1 MPQRQSTRGVDMSE
15 TIKLYSY
22 WRSSAA
28 YRVRIGLAL
37 KALPYEYIAV
47 NIAPGSAEQHGAD
60 FRDLEPQEQVPLLSD
75 GDRLIRQS
83 LAILE
88 YLEETY
94 ELSGQALLPSEGR
107 ERARARG
114 LAQLIAC
121 DIHPLG
127 NLRVLQYLEQ
137 ELGLDES
144 ARLAWLRHWLSRGLA
159 AFEALVDNH
168 PSTGD
173 FAEGDFPSI
182 ADCCLVPQL
191 YNARRFQLDL
201 VPYPNLRR
209 IEANCLALEAF
220 QAAAPERQPDAP
232 RG

>member
-1 MPQRQSTRGVDMSE
+1 MSG

-37 KALPYEYIAV
+37 KALPYEYVAV
-47 NIAPGSAEQHGAD
+47 DLAPGSSEQFGSEY
-60 FRDLEPQEQVPLLSD
+60 RDIEPQAQVPLLSD

-88 YLEETY
+88 YIEETY
-94 ELSGQALLPSEGR
+94 ELSGQALLPSESR

-127 NLRVLQYLEQ
+127 NLRVLQYLEHQ
-137 ELGLDES
+137 LGLDE
-144 ARLAWLRHWLSRGLA
+144 ARRLAWLHNWLGRGLA
-159 AFEALVDNH
+159 AYEALVDNH

-173 FAEGDFPSI
+173 FSEGDFPSI

-191 YNARRFQLDL
+191 YNARRFKLDL
-201 VPYPNLRR
+201 EPYPNLRR

-220 QAAAPERQPDAP
+220 QQAAPERQPDAP
-232 RG
+232 QR

>member
-1 MPQRQSTRGVDMSE
+1 MSG

-37 KALPYEYIAV
+37 KALPYEYVAV
-47 NIAPGSAEQHGAD
+47 DLAPGSSEQFGSSY
-60 FRDLEPQEQVPLLSD
+60 RDIEPQSQVPLLSD

-88 YLEETY
+88 YIEETY

-127 NLRVLQYLEQ
+127 NLRVLRYLEQ
-137 ELGLDES
+137 ELGLDE
-144 ARLAWLRHWLSRGLA
+144 ARRLAWLHNWLSRGLA

-173 FAEGDFPSI
+173 FSEGDFPSI

-191 YNARRFQLDL
+191 YNARRFKLDL
-201 VPYPNLRR
+201 EPYPNLRR

-220 QAAAPERQPDAP
+220 QQAAPERQPDAP
-232 RG
+232 QS